1 MPNKEEAIK
10 MRLKAIKEVS
20 LEIEKAE
27 EFLRVSAGGFYRNVI
42 TPEIEN
48 QIKNHLFSDIA
59 VDFRVNTLTF
69 ELVDELFRVM
79 QPISLKIINHNN
91 IAAYLRDVEDLICS
105 VSPEEGNPYF
115 FRPSYLKEFVEKD
128 GYSLEP
134 PEDFN
139 GYVVLATIPKL
150 ERDKNGKVLI
160 KK

>member
-48 QIKNHLFSDIA
+48 QTKNHLFSDIA
-59 VDFRVNTLTF
+59 VDFRVNTWSF

-91 IAAYLRDVEDLICS
+91 IAVYLRD
-105 VSPEEGNPYF
+105 
-115 FRPSYLKEFVEKD
+115 
-128 GYSLEP
+128 
-134 PEDFN
+134 
-139 GYVVLATIPKL
+139 A
-150 ERDKNGKVLI
+150 
-160 KK
+160 